1 MKGREFLGVAP
12 QLAGAATEAEWR
24 SAVSRAYYAAF
35 HGAREL
41 LEDLRFTVPRADR
54 AHAYLS
60 RRLANCGHA
69 ETQQAGNDLNALR
82 GDRNQADYDLHRP
95 VTAELTRLHVLLAEQ
110 ILRFL
115 DAAAEEPVR
124 SQVTEAM
131 KIYER
136 DVLHEQTWQS

>member
-1 MKGREFLGVAP
+1 
-12 QLAGAATEAEWR
+12 
-24 SAVSRAYYAAF
+24 
-35 HGAREL
+35 
-41 LEDLRFTVPRADR
+41 
-54 AHAYLS
+54 
-60 RRLANCGHA
+60 
-69 ETQQAGNDLNALR
+69 
-82 GDRNQADYDLHRP
+82 

-124 SQVTEAM
+124 RQVTEAM